1 MSDLIKMARRIDDL
15 ESHLAHQE
23 NTIQDLSDITAKQWE
38 TIDTL
43 KRKVDTLKERL
54 LNLEEGN
61 RSAAGPGDPPPP
73 HF

>member
-1 MSDLIKMARRIDDL
+1 MERRIDDL

-23 NTIQDLSDITAKQWE
+23 KTIQDLSDITAEQWE
-38 TIDTL
+38 VIDIL
-43 KRKVDTLKERL
+43 KHRVDTLKERL
-54 LNLEEGN
+54 LNLEEGS